1 MSQSSYQR
9 LVELGKRRFG
19 ELKELADRLFEHLP
33 SADLAAMLFPPA
45 LGLDLLR
52 GALSD
57 EPVDGRGFSVD
68 LPDRGLYTSALD
80 LSQWLSQHY
89 FTTRVEGVE
98 NVPSQG
104 AALIVGNHSA
114 GLMPLDALFAMGQI
128 REAQGPERFV
138 HPLAHDFAYVGQKMA
153 VNAQRLGI
161 LRAVK
166 ENAAAAFAAGRLVLV
181 YPGGDQEAFRTFKDR
196 GKVVLAGRKGFVRL
210 ALTAGAPIV
219 PLASVGLHESFIVLA
234 KGERLARAL
243 GLKELLRTEV
253 MPLGLSLPWGLAP
266 AFFPFLPL
274 PTSIEMRYLPPI
286 LLEGDPEDPA
296 ALEAGYTKVEASL
309 QAAVDDLSK
318 NRIPWFGRQ

>member
-1 MSQSSYQR
+1 MSKSYQR
-9 LVELGKRRFG
+9 LVDHGKLRFG
-19 ELKELADRLFEHLP
+19 ELKALADRLFEQLP

-57 EPVDGRGFSVD
+57 EPVEDKGFSVD
-68 LPDRGLYTSALD
+68 VPERDLYRCVLD
-80 LSQWLSQHY
+80 LSRWLSQHY
-89 FTTRVEGVE
+89 FTTRIEGVE
-98 NVPSQG
+98 NVPSKG

-114 GLMPLDALFAMGQI
+114 GLMPLDALFAMAQI

-138 HPLAHDFAYVGQKMA
+138 HPLAHDFAYVGPKMA
-153 VNAQRLGI
+153 ANAHRVGI

-181 YPGGDQEAFRTFKDR
+181 YPGGDKEAFRTFKER
-196 GKVVLAGRKGFVRL
+196 GKVVLSGRKGFVRL

-253 MPLGLSLPWGLAP
+253 LPLGLCFPWGLSP
-266 AFFPFLPL
+266 SFFPFLPL
-274 PTSIEMRYLPPI
+274 PTSIEMRFLEPI

-296 ALEAGYTKVEASL
+296 ALEAGYTKVEAAL
-309 QAAVDDLSK
+309 QGAVDDLSK
-318 NRIPWFGRQ
+318 NRIPWFGRK